1 MSNKPSVLIVEDEI
15 MVAMNLSY
23 IIEDMGYELAGIA
36 ADYESA
42 MQYAEDEFDIALVD
56 CHLRD
61 GMTGPKIGSE
71 LAEKNNVSVIFVTA
85 NPQLVMSGQQS
96 HDAILGV
103 YTKPLNDREVEDLV
117 RFAVAHRLGSV
128 TTPAPAGLK
137 PLNS

>member
-1 MSNKPSVLIVEDEI
+1 MSKKPSVLIVEDEI

-36 ADYESA
+36 ADYETA
-42 MQYAEDEFDIALVD
+42 MQYAESEFDIALVD

-61 GMTGPKIGSE
+61 GVTGPKIGSE

-85 NPQLVMSGQQS
+85 NPQLVMNSKPS

-103 YTKPLNDREVEDLV
+103 CTKPMNDKQVEELV

-128 TTPAPAGLK
+128 ATPAPAGLK
-137 PLNS
+137 PLAA